1 MSRYQKIALGLAL
14 IPFLIG
20 LGAWLAY
27 FQLGWL
33 EDYVVFLRLSLGY
46 VILAAGLALSG
57 ILVIGVSL
65 FIWQQRKAAGTIH
78 QSQLDSAARHRQ
90 FLLRLDHELKNPLTT
105 LQVEV
110 ANLDSADATVSTEI
124 DKEHHLSTHRVKE
137 QVARLNDLVIQ
148 LRKLA
153 EIETRP
159 LEDEPVDLDE
169 LLNDL
174 ITEFQL
180 TSAGI
185 ARTITLNLP
194 QIPWQL
200 PKVRGDADLLYLALH
215 NVMGNA
221 VKYTR
226 PGDTIQ
232 ARAFEDGQ
240 QVIVEIVDTGPGM
253 LEEEQAHVWEELFR
267 GERRT
272 YWPQFVSFPSP
283 YFCIPGKTGD
293 VCIYNIY
300 YRSDFTLKFPTHF
313 PFISLDTISPMQKNF
328 LIAILTLIIAA
339 FVCQLLGSPTPLQP

>member
-14 IPFLIG
+14 IPSLIG

-33 EDYVVFLRLSLGY
+33 EDYIVFLRLSLGY
-46 VILAAGLALSG
+46 IILAVGLTLSG

-65 FIWQQRKAAGTIH
+65 FIWQQRKAAETIH
-78 QSQLDSAARHRQ
+78 QSQLDSAASHRQ

-105 LQVEV
+105 LQIEV
-110 ANLDSADATVSTEI
+110 TNLDSAHATISEKI
-124 DKEHHLSTHRVKE
+124 DEEHHLSTHRVKE
-137 QVARLNDLVIQ
+137 QVTRLNDLVIQ

-169 LLNDL
+169 LLTDL

-180 TSAGI
+180 TSAGM

-194 QIPWQL
+194 QIPWRL

-221 VKYTR
+221 AKYTR

-232 ARAFEDGQ
+232 ARAFEDGK

-253 LEEEQAHVWEELFR
+253 PEEEQALVWEELFR
-267 GERRT
+267 GKSARGT
-272 YWPQFVSFPSP
+272 
-283 YFCIPGKTGD
+283 PGSG
-293 VCIYNIY
+293 
-300 YRSDFTLKFPTHF
+300 LG
-313 PFISLDTISPMQKNF
+313 
-328 LIAILTLIIAA
+328 LTLVKTIIERHAGQVA
-339 FVCQLLGSPTPLQP
+339 FRSRVDQGTIVTFRLPSYN

>member
-1 MSRYQKIALGLAL
+1 MNRRQKIAFGIACV
-14 IPFLIG
+14 PALIG

-33 EDYVVFLRLSLGY
+33 EDYIVFLRLSLGY
-46 VILAAGLALSG
+46 IILAAGLALSG
-57 ILVIGVSL
+57 FLVAGVFLVI
-65 FIWQQRKAAGTIH
+65 WQERKAAKAIQ
-78 QSQLDSAARHRQ
+78 QSQLDSAASHRQ

-110 ANLDSADATVSTEI
+110 ANLDSAHAALSDEVEQEHSASTQ
-124 DKEHHLSTHRVKE
+124 RVKE

-159 LEDEPVDLDE
+159 LEDEPVDLDG

-180 TSAGI
+180 SPAGM
-185 ARTITLNLP
+185 ARTITLNAP
-194 QIPWQL
+194 QIPWRL
-200 PKVRGDADLLYLALH
+200 PEVRGDADLLYLALH

-232 ARAFEDGQ
+232 ARAFEDGR

-253 LEEEQAHVWEELFR
+253 PEEEQAHVWEELYR
-267 GERRT
+267 GNSARGT
-272 YWPQFVSFPSP
+272 
-283 YFCIPGKTGD
+283 PGSG
-293 VCIYNIY
+293 
-300 YRSDFTLKFPTHF
+300 LG
-313 PFISLDTISPMQKNF
+313 
-328 LIAILTLIIAA
+328 LTLVKTIIERHAGQVA
-339 FVCQLLGSPTPLQP
+339 FRSRVNQGTIVTIRLPSDS

>member
-1 MSRYQKIALGLAL
+1 MSQRQKIVLGLAF
-14 IPFLIG
+14 IPALIG

-27 FQLGWL
+27 FQLGWI
-33 EDYVVFLRLSLGY
+33 EDYIVFLRLSLGY
-46 VILAAGLALSG
+46 IILVAGLVLSG
-57 ILVIGVSL
+57 FLVTAVAL
-65 FIWQQRKAAGTIH
+65 VVWQQRKAAETIH
-78 QSQLDSAARHRQ
+78 QTQLDSAVSHRQ

-110 ANLDSADATVSTEI
+110 ANLDSARTALSEENEA
-124 DKEHHLSTHRVKE
+124 EHHHSTHRVKE

-153 EIETRP
+153 ELETRP
-159 LEDEPVDLDE
+159 FEDEPVDLDE

-180 TSAGI
+180 TPAGM

-194 QIPWQL
+194 QIPWRL

-267 GERRT
+267 GKSARGT
-272 YWPQFVSFPSP
+272 
-283 YFCIPGKTGD
+283 PGSG
-293 VCIYNIY
+293 
-300 YRSDFTLKFPTHF
+300 LG
-313 PFISLDTISPMQKNF
+313 
-328 LIAILTLIIAA
+328 LTLVKTIIERHAGQVVFRSRA
-339 FVCQLLGSPTPLQP
+339 EQGTVVTFRLPSYN

>member
-1 MSRYQKIALGLAL
+1 MNLRQKIALGLAL
-14 IPFLIG
+14 IPTLIG
-20 LGAWLAY
+20 IGAWLAY

-33 EDYVVFLRLSLGY
+33 GDYIVFLRLSLGY
-46 VILAAGLALSG
+46 IILAAGLTLSAF
-57 ILVIGVSL
+57 LVTGVL
-65 FIWQQRKAAGTIH
+65 LIIREQRKSAQAIE
-78 QSQLDSAARHRQ
+78 QSQLDSAASHRQ

-110 ANLDSADATVSTEI
+110 ANLDSAHAAISEEI
-124 DKEHHLSTHRVKE
+124 DEEHHQSTHRVKE

-153 EIETRP
+153 ELETRP

-174 ITEFQL
+174 VTEFQL
-180 TSAGI
+180 TPAGM

-194 QIPWQL
+194 QIPWRL
-200 PKVRGDADLLYLALH
+200 PKVCGDADLLYLALH

-232 ARAFEDGQ
+232 ARAFEDTE

-253 LEEEQAHVWEELFR
+253 LEDEQAHVWEELFR
-267 GERRT
+267 GKSARGT
-272 YWPQFVSFPSP
+272 
-283 YFCIPGKTGD
+283 PGSG
-293 VCIYNIY
+293 
-300 YRSDFTLKFPTHF
+300 LG
-313 PFISLDTISPMQKNF
+313 
-328 LIAILTLIIAA
+328 LTLVKAIIERHGGQVT
-339 FVCQLLGSPTPLQP
+339 FRSRLNQGTIVTFRLPPHHE